1 MAKFEEY
8 LNSSSFTFSDL
19 TDATKRKVERFE
31 NLYQAYSDAY
41 DAEDYKTS
49 DKYEKQLETLDSE
62 IKGLIESQYKPAKAE
77 RVEVKAEEPK
87 TEEPKAE
94 EVKVEEPKTEEP
106 KAEEVKVEEPKAE
119 ELKPEE
125 VKAEEPKA
133 EEPKKAGFNIG
144 MFEI

>member
-8 LNSSSFTFSDL
+8 LNSTSLTFSDL
-19 TDATKRKVERFE
+19 SDSTKRKIERFE

-49 DKYEKQLETLDSE
+49 DKYEGQLSKLDLE
-62 IKGLIESQYKPAKAE
+62 IKGLIESEYKPAKTE
-77 RVEVKAEEPK
+77 RV
-87 TEEPKAE
+87 
-94 EVKVEEPKTEEP
+94 
-106 KAEEVKVEEPKAE
+106 
-119 ELKPEE
+119 E

-133 EEPKKAGFNIG
+133 EEPKAEEPKAEEPKAEEVKTEEVKTEEPKAEEPKKEGFNIG

>member
-8 LNSSSFTFSDL
+8 LNSTSLTFSDL
-19 TDATKRKVERFE
+19 TDATKRKIERFE

-77 RVEVKAEEPK
+77 RVEVKKEEP
-87 TEEPKAE
+87 
-94 EVKVEEPKTEEP
+94 
-106 KAEEVKVEEPKAE
+106 
-119 ELKPEE
+119 
-125 VKAEEPKA
+125 KAEEPKA
-133 EEPKKAGFNIG
+133 EEPKAEEPKAEETKAEEVKAEEPKKEEPKKSGFNIG